1 MYYLINLVVSFMMA
15 GNCWLIDSLK
25 GINIFITEHL
35 VVAEEPKAYQKVEQ
49 WCIAQQIN
57 IL

>member
-1 MYYLINLVVSFMMA
+1 MYYLINLVVSFVMA
-15 GNCWLIDSLK
+15 GDSWLIDPLK
-25 GINIFITEHL
+25 GINILITKHL
-35 VVAEEPKAYQKVEQ
+35 VVAKEPKAYQKVEQ

>member
-15 GNCWLIDSLK
+15 WNCWLINSLK

-35 VVAEEPKAYQKVEQ
+35 VVAKEPKAYQKVEQ
-49 WCIAQQIN
+49 WCIAQ
-57 IL
+57 

>member
-1 MYYLINLVVSFMMA
+1 MYYLINLVISFMMA
-15 GNCWLIDSLK
+15 GNCRLINSLK
-25 GINIFITEHL
+25 GINILITEHL

-49 WCIAQQIN
+49 RCIAQQID

>member
-1 MYYLINLVVSFMMA
+1 MYYLIDLVVGFVMA
-15 GNCWLIDSLK
+15 GNGWLIDSLE
-25 GINIFITEHL
+25 GVDILITEHL

-49 WCIAQQIN
+49 WCIAQQID